1 MLIFN
6 PCGLGSSIGVE
17 ISGCSPAKVIKFG
30 VDTNHSMADNV
41 WDAPGSLY
49 DEKIK
54 ANVRAAKDAAT
65 ELANTAISLG
75 KVAYDKAR
83 PIFKSVMNQVPGGGL
98 LSSVFDKTPDSAAN
112 IANKTSGF
120 EKSDESRRP
129 RYGVYGKGSQF
140 SNRAQVGIDEI
151 LKPLGLVLGI
161 SLDFQDPANCI
172 GIKVEAGAMTQL
184 YQATIS
190 GIIFNKNC
198 SESVGKGRHGLE
210 ALLEYFYH
218 HRVTNTDKDL
228 DSPTIKIGYTVLR
241 GWVVGMTAEPM
252 NLDYQIWKWAIHML
266 INPDY
271 IPESLVGIGEDTV
284 SVSNTR
290 THSGG

>member
-1 MLIFN
+1 MLVFN
-6 PCGLGSSIGVE
+6 PCGLGSAIGVE
-17 ISGCSPAKVIKFG
+17 ISGCSPAKVITFG
-30 VDTNHSMADNV
+30 VDSNHSVVDNAAD
-41 WDAPGSLY
+41 ALGSLY

-54 ANVRAAKDAAT
+54 ANVRAARDGAEA
-65 ELANTAISLG
+65 LANTAISAANA
-75 KVAYDKAR
+75 AYDKAR
-83 PIFKSVMNQVPGGGL
+83 PIFKSVMNQIPGGGL
-98 LSSVFDKTPDSAAN
+98 ISDVFDKTPDSADN
-112 IANKTSGF
+112 IANRTRGF
-120 EKSDESRRP
+120 VKSDEKYRP
-129 RYGVYGKGSQF
+129 RYGIYGKGSQY
-140 SNRAQVGIDEI
+140 SNRAQVAIDEI
-151 LKPLGLVLGI
+151 LKPLGLVLGV

-190 GIIFNKNC
+190 GIIFNKSC
-198 SESVGKGRHGLE
+198 DTAPKKGRHGLE

-228 DSPTIKIGYTVLR
+228 DSPTIKIGKTVLR

-271 IPESLVGIGEDTV
+271 IPRSLADIGDKTV
-284 SVSNTR
+284 SVGTTYTNSD
-290 THSGG
+290 